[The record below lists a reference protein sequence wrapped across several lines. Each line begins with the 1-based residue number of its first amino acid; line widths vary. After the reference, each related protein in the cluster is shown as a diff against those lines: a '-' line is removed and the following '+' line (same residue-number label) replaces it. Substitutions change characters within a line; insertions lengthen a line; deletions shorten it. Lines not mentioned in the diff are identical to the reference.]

1 MGGVLWKIPPD
12 VALKLLTLFNS
23 PFGISS
29 AVVRFLNSSKSEK
42 TLKQRKAGTF
52 YWNPSHPSSSKLPF
66 LFLICSTTWCH
77 KNYLERPQNEETIN
91 KKKLINKNGREIF
104 VNKLYTINLYLLANG
119 ATIGEPPFQLKKYV
133 GLQDIP
139 PPLHFTHGIENTP
152 GIFFWI
158 LTQFKFKCWLI

>member
-1 MGGVLWKIPPD
+1 MGGVLWKIPTD
-12 VALKLLTLFNS
+12 VALRFLTLFNS

-29 AVVRFLNSSKSEK
+29 AVVSFLNSSKSEK

-77 KNYLERPQNEETIN
+77 KNYLERPQNEETRN
-91 KKKLINKNGREIF
+91 KKQKKLINKNGREIF

-139 PPLHFTHGIENTP
+139 PPLHFTQNRKYTRNIFLNTDSVQ
-152 GIFFWI
+152 I
-158 LTQFKFKCWLI
+158 

>member
-77 KNYLERPQNEETIN
+77 KNYLERPQNEETRN
-91 KKKLINKNGREIF
+91 K
-104 VNKLYTINLYLLANG
+104 NLYLLANG